1 MFNQPNIGLT
11 CLKVQVMGV
20 SRMSGFRLVLGVFVR
35 VSAEGEEV
43 ALPADFDAARKG
55 QRFATFGL
63 LRQPQHGVNVDRA
76 KLAGVRFHLF
86 DQESNHALAH
96 GLRGAPRP
104 ETRGLIRLAGWNRRS
119 HEITEGNAPLAFVL
133 LRGKKKAQLSG
144 AVEPSV
150 LFAGKIGKLREML
163 DNGGL
168 ESLFE
173 KRQEFR
179 ADAGTQAAG
188 IAVGRVFAPSLA
200 AKAEVR
206 AQLVAAEFEQGAE
219 DHPGFGVNAGEPGKA
234 GAPKNVGEDGFGLV
248 VGSVGDGD
256 VVETSGAGEAFEEG
270 VAGAAGS
277 VFKIG
282 VLAPGLAFDVFVRD
296 EKRKIMAGGKRGHK
310 SFVGVGGAAAQ
321 FVIEVGDG
329 KDDAERFTEF
339 EEKKK
344 QSHGIGPA

>member
-1 MFNQPNIGLT
+1 MFNKPNIGLT
-11 CLKVQVMGV
+11 CLEVQVMGV
-20 SRMSGFRLVLGVFVR
+20 SRMSGFRPVLGVFLR
-35 VSAEGEEV
+35 ISAEGEEV
-43 ALPADFDAARKG
+43 AFPADFDAARKG
-55 QRFATFGL
+55 EGFATFGL

-96 GLRGAPRP
+96 GLRSAPRP
-104 ETRGLIRLAGWNRRS
+104 ETRGLISLARRNRRS
-119 HEITEGNAPLAFVL
+119 HEITEGNVPFAFVL

-144 AVEPSV
+144 TFEPGV
-150 LFAGKIGKLREML
+150 LLAGKFGELREML

-168 ESLFE
+168 KSPFK

-219 DHPGFGVNAGEPGKA
+219 DQPRFGVNAGESGKT
-234 GAPKNVGEDGFGLV
+234 GAPKNVGENGFRLV

-256 VVETSGAGEAFEEG
+256 VVEMSVPGEAFEEG
-270 VAGAAGS
+270 VAAAAGG

-282 VLAPGLAFDVFVRD
+282 VLAPGLPGDIFVRD
-296 EKRKIMAGGKRGHK
+296 KKRKIMAGGKRGYK
-310 SFVGVGGAAAQ
+310 FFVGVGGAAPQ

-329 KDDAERFTEF
+329 KDDAERFAEF
-339 EEKKK
+339 EEKKE
-344 QSHGIGPA
+344 QSDGIGSA